1 MYCYNCGTII
11 NEEDKFC
18 VKCGAIVKPRQ
29 DVEANIP
36 AFLRPTE
43 HNGEIQH
50 ESNTRDFAEELKL
63 FVGSRAEVYSRK
75 CRDNSRWNWA
85 AFLFGGYWMLYRG
98 MYLYLLIYLISEALI
113 LNIVG
118 SLFPRFSFS
127 AAMVIV
133 MLLTNLVI
141 KIGLTVVANTI
152 YLHHARRKINAI
164 QERYRNDTET
174 ADAKIVLAGE
184 TSLYIPIALAVL
196 PILIAFV
203 YGLYSF
209 LHMYNQINQD
219 FPLK

>member
-1 MYCYNCGTII
+1 MYCYNCGTLIY
-11 NEEDKFC
+11 EDDKFC
-18 VKCGAIVKPRQ
+18 VKCGSPK
-29 DVEANIP
+29 EARHEVNIP
-36 AFLRPTE
+36 PAAILRSSRHTNSTQNEPMSADYSRALE
-43 HNGEIQH
+43 
-50 ESNTRDFAEELKL
+50 L
-63 FVGSRAEVYSRK
+63 FVGPQADVYARK
-75 CRDNSRWNWA
+75 WKQGSRWNWP

-118 SLFPRFSFS
+118 SLFPRFSFRAS
-127 AAMVIV
+127 MVIV

-196 PILIAFV
+196 PILIALV